1 MRPDTLLDR
10 YIHCGAV
17 CFALTSICCRVL
29 WGTHTILFFGTIIF
43 LRTFLA
49 NRDMGLITMTQQ
61 LQSLDEIC
69 SSTTKRFMQ
78 FENEYAWHGQP
89 MRRKILLRI
98 LKRYKSIPRITEL
111 TNIEEDL
118 SWSDFCL
125 WYANRNKII
134 NQLELEFSDFVED
147 QREKEGR
154 LFYRWHK
161 SLYRAKEA
169 FEAAEALAA
178 ASAAALNGS
187 SNDVG
192 DTNVGPNVRRG
203 SQPPRVSISQ
213 VNSFRTFD
221 NRNSFSGPDG
231 PSEEPNNTASTA
243 TSGVVKERGG
253 SSDSLEA
260 TSNNAASNATNTKGE
275 IAPSNA
281 SGAQPAGGPSDGIIA
296 LKVTPFSI
304 KAFIKYFANDIIGV
318 QYEIPKDCMAA
329 NLALTEA
336 LFFRYCIASF
346 IYFLIYSN
354 NWSTFS
360 LVFLLIGGSIRTF
373 TSTLRNP
380 CTLVTK
386 LGGSSV
392 RCVASWTPS
401 PTTCH
406 RNTPQVGLFPLRR
419 RLYRHRCHLH
429 HRRET
434 SKFLQHLVDPLG
446 RCTGLCQRRCRPNQ
460 IRRRIYKGISKRSTS
475 SQHVHRVRPL
485 RSLLVLKVAIL
496 NTMII
501 TTNILAR
508 VLERQGAC
516 RQQRCV
522 PPALTA
528 RDPPP
533 VPPTRPAAVA
543 TLPVLR
549 RSRRHRTTA
558 PP

>member
-1 MRPDTLLDR
+1 
-10 YIHCGAV
+10 
-17 CFALTSICCRVL
+17 
-29 WGTHTILFFGTIIF
+29 
-43 LRTFLA
+43 
-49 NRDMGLITMTQQ
+49 MTQQ

-78 FENEYAWHGQP
+78 FESEYAWHGQP

-178 ASAAALNGS
+178 ASAAALNPANSVDPADG
-187 SNDVG
+187 
-192 DTNVGPNVRRG
+192 TTGPGIRRG
-203 SQPPRVSISQ
+203 SQAPRVSISQ

-221 NRNSFSGPDG
+221 NRNSFSNPDG
-231 PSEEPNNTASTA
+231 PAEESNTSTSNTA
-243 TSGVVKERGG
+243 GGNERGG
-253 SSDSLEA
+253 SADNTDA
-260 TSNNAASNATNTKGE
+260 TGNNNTGNANSTTNNKGE

-336 LFFRYCIASF
+336 LFFRYNCHS
-346 IYFLIYSN
+346 L
-354 NWSTFS
+354 STCAH
-360 LVFLLIGGSIRTF
+360 I
-373 TSTLRNP
+373 
-380 CTLVTK
+380 C
-386 LGGSSV
+386 
-392 RCVASWTPS
+392 
-401 PTTCH
+401 
-406 RNTPQVGLFPLRR
+406 
-419 RLYRHRCHLH
+419 
-429 HRRET
+429 
-434 SKFLQHLVDPLG
+434 
-446 RCTGLCQRRCRPNQ
+446 
-460 IRRRIYKGISKRSTS
+460 
-475 SQHVHRVRPL
+475 
-485 RSLLVLKVAIL
+485 
-496 NTMII
+496 
-501 TTNILAR
+501 
-508 VLERQGAC
+508 
-516 RQQRCV
+516 
-522 PPALTA
+522 
-528 RDPPP
+528 
-533 VPPTRPAAVA
+533 
-543 TLPVLR
+543 
-549 RSRRHRTTA
+549 
-558 PP
+558 